1 MVMAIRRLY
10 CFMNDEPVGELSRHN
25 GKQSFRYD
33 HRWLASPR
41 GRALSVS
48 LPLTDEIRSGDVVD
62 AWFENLLPDND
73 TIRQAIVD
81 RLGAASSKPFDLL
94 TVLGRDCV
102 GALTLQSNSE
112 PSTSAAMATQPLEE
126 SEIEQLINDTR
137 LHNILGM
144 RAGDPFRLSL
154 AGAQEK
160 TALTWWQQRW
170 QKPLGRTP
178 TTHIFKPPISPR
190 RGDPLDLSSSVDN
203 EWFCLRYLTALGL
216 PAAEAEIARFGAQK
230 VLIVKRFDRRI
241 IGERIYRLPQE
252 DFCQALGKASGS
264 KYESHGGPD
273 ARAIAG
279 VLRYALDPEKDLEI
293 FFKTQFVFWLLA
305 AIDGHAKNFSLH
317 HLPQGYSLTPLY
329 DVMSTYPYFG
339 QGDIQPQK
347 IQMAMSVRGKS
358 GKHYRWQSILPRH
371 WMTHA
376 RHQGISQQL
385 TRQWIDE
392 VIIRTPES
400 LSIALRDAPDEF
412 DRQTGEAICRG
423 TLDTL
428 SKYQRLNGAG

>member
-1 MVMAIRRLY
+1 MAVRRLY
-10 CFMNDEPVGELSRHN
+10 CFMNDEPVGELTRHN
-25 GKQSFRYD
+25 GRQSFRYD
-33 HRWLASPR
+33 ERWLASAH

-48 LPLTDEIRSGDVVD
+48 LPFTHETRSGEVVD

-81 RLGAASSKPFDLL
+81 RLGAASNKPFDLL
-94 TVLGRDCV
+94 SVLGRDCV
-102 GALTLQSNSE
+102 GALTLQTDSE
-112 PSTSAAMATQPLEE
+112 LSTSLAVDTRPLAEAD
-126 SEIEQLINDTR
+126 IEQLLNDTR

-144 RAGDPFRLSL
+144 RAGDPFRLSI

-216 PAAEAEIARFGAQK
+216 PAAQAEIAHFGAQK
-230 VLIVKRFDRRI
+230 VLIVERFDRRI
-241 IGERIYRLPQE
+241 IGDRIYRLPQE
-252 DFCQALGKASGS
+252 DFCQALGKSSGS

-279 VLRYALDPEKDLEI
+279 VLRYALDPAKNLET
-293 FFKTQFVFWLLA
+293 FFKAQFVYWLLA

-317 HLPQGYSLTPLY
+317 HRPDGYQMTPLY

-347 IQMAMSVRGKS
+347 IQMAMSVRGQS
-358 GKHYRWQSILPRH
+358 GKHYRWHAILPRH

-376 RHQGISQQL
+376 RHLGISQRLAQ
-385 TRQWIDE
+385 QWIDD
-392 VIIRTPES
+392 VIHRTPDS
-400 LSIALRDAPDEF
+400 LSSTLSQAPEGF
-412 DRQTGEAICRG
+412 DRTTGEAIQRG
-423 TLDTL
+423 TLDAL
-428 SKYQRLNGAG
+428 AKYQRLAGAG